1 MKVIKMVSEII
12 KEELR
17 LVNERLRI
25 TLVILFFWALVVTLD
40 ITGAIKLEAEGVNFL
55 VYAILATTSVVFL
68 ILALGI
74 QIEPFVREM
83 IKKRK
88 EIEEFWESKEELKP
102 SLEKRTK
109 ISEIVLLTA
118 IILMMISLLFVV
130 V

>member
-1 MKVIKMVSEII
+1 MVSETM
-12 KEELR
+12 KSELR

-40 ITGAIKLEAEGVNFL
+40 ITGAIVLEAEGINFL

-88 EIEEFWESKEELKP
+88 EIEKFWESKEALKP

-109 ISEIVLLTA
+109 ISEIVLITA
-118 IILMMISLLFVV
+118 IILMMVSLLFVV

>member
-1 MKVIKMVSEII
+1 MVS
-12 KEELR
+12 KTMKSELR

-40 ITGAIKLEAEGVNFL
+40 ITGAIVLEADGINFL

-88 EIEEFWESKEELKP
+88 EIETFWESKEALKP

-109 ISEIVLLTA
+109 ISEIVLITA
-118 IILMMISLLFVV
+118 IILMMVSLLFVV

>member
-1 MKVIKMVSEII
+1 MVSEII

-40 ITGAIKLEAEGVNFL
+40 ITGAIVLEAEGVNFL
-55 VYAILATTSVVFL
+55 IYAILATTSVVFL
-68 ILALGI
+68 VLALGI

-88 EIEEFWESKEELKP
+88 EIETFWESKEVLKP

-118 IILMMISLLFVV
+118 IILMMVSLLFVV

>member
-1 MKVIKMVSEII
+1 MVSEII
-12 KEELR
+12 KQELR

-25 TLVILFFWALVVTLD
+25 TLVILFFWALIVTLD
-40 ITGAIKLEAEGVNFL
+40 ITGTIVLEAEGVNFL

-68 ILALGI
+68 VLALGI

-88 EIEEFWESKEELKP
+88 EIEAFWESKEVLKP

-109 ISEIVLLTA
+109 ISEVVLLTA
-118 IILMMISLLFVV
+118 IILMMVSLLFVV

>member
-1 MKVIKMVSEII
+1 MVSEII
-12 KEELR
+12 KQELR

-25 TLVILFFWALVVTLD
+25 TLVILFFWALIVTLD
-40 ITGAIKLEAEGVNFL
+40 ITGAIVLEAEGVNFL

-68 ILALGI
+68 VLALGI

-88 EIEEFWESKEELKP
+88 EIEAFWESKEVLKP

-109 ISEIVLLTA
+109 ISEVVLLTA
-118 IILMMISLLFVV
+118 IILMMVSLLFVV

>member
-1 MKVIKMVSEII
+1 MVSEII

-40 ITGAIKLEAEGVNFL
+40 ITGAIVLEAEGVNFL

-68 ILALGI
+68 VLALGI

-88 EIEEFWESKEELKP
+88 EIETFWESKEALKP

-118 IILMMISLLFVV
+118 IILMMVSLLFVV

>member
-1 MKVIKMVSEII
+1 MVSEII

-25 TLVILFFWALVVTLD
+25 TLVILLFWALVVTLD
-40 ITGAIKLEAEGVNFL
+40 ITGAIVLEAEGVNFL

-68 ILALGI
+68 VLALGI

-88 EIEEFWESKEELKP
+88 EIKKFWESKEVLKP

-109 ISEIVLLTA
+109 ISEIVLITA
-118 IILMMISLLFVV
+118 IILMMVSLLFVV

>member
-1 MKVIKMVSEII
+1 MVSEII
-12 KEELR
+12 KQELR

-25 TLVILFFWALVVTLD
+25 TLVILLFWALIVTLD
-40 ITGAIKLEAEGVNFL
+40 ITGTIVLEAEGVNFL

-68 ILALGI
+68 VLALGI

-88 EIEEFWESKEELKP
+88 EIEAFWESKEVLKP

-109 ISEIVLLTA
+109 ISEVVLLTA
-118 IILMMISLLFVV
+118 IILMMVSLLFVV

>member
-1 MKVIKMVSEII
+1 
-12 KEELR
+12 
-17 LVNERLRI
+17 
-25 TLVILFFWALVVTLD
+25 LD
-40 ITGAIKLEAEGVNFL
+40 ITGAIALEADGVNFL

-68 ILALGI
+68 VLALGI

-88 EIEEFWESKEELKP
+88 EIKTFWESKEVLKP

>member
-1 MKVIKMVSEII
+1 MVSKII

-25 TLVILFFWALVVTLD
+25 TLVILFFLALVVTLD
-40 ITGAIKLEAEGVNFL
+40 ITGAIVLEAEGVNFL

-68 ILALGI
+68 VLALGI

-88 EIEEFWESKEELKP
+88 EIEAFWESKEELKP

-118 IILMMISLLFVV
+118 IILMMVSLLFVV